1 MSDLKNSENQKP
13 KCSERFDHIH
23 HQRPRKSKFK
33 KRWWLLA
40 DLVIATFII
49 ALLLCTPGRYK
60 PIIAIRDNQISPY
73 LTNELLP
80 QFYNNI
86 QLGEPFDL
94 VVSGQGINDI
104 IARFKWP
111 IESGGTMFLTPTV
124 FFVPDRIVVMG
135 PVVVKGVELIVTIEC
150 RPVIDKNG
158 LLNLQMAKVKVGAMN
173 VTLPAKMIAKRI
185 YSQQLAAAAVAVDAE
200 SLQAK
205 IAASIFNNVP
215 FEPAFQFGGKKVRVE
230 KITVENEKLTARIVP
245 MSG

>member
-1 MSDLKNSENQKP
+1 MSDLKNSENPKP
-13 KCSERFDHIH
+13 KCSKRSDYVN

-40 DLVIATFII
+40 DLVIAVVII
-49 ALLLCTPGRYK
+49 ASLLCTPGRYK
-60 PIIAIRDNQISPY
+60 PTVAIRDNQISPY

-80 QFYNNI
+80 RLYNNI

-124 FFVPDRIVVMG
+124 LFVPDRIVVMG

-158 LLNLQMAKVKVGAMN
+158 LLNLQMAKAKVGAMN
-173 VTLPAKMIAKRI
+173 VTLPAKMIAKKM
-185 YSQQLAAAAVAVDAE
+185 YSQRLAAAAVAVDAE

-215 FEPAFQFGGKKVRVE
+215 FEPVFQFGGKKVRVE

-245 MSG
+245 VSG